1 VILDFAWGLIVIIFG
16 FAIFA
21 FIGLMIWLSINLLKA
36 AIFDLVKATK
46 VRDLKSSAFWIP
58 VAVIAGI
65 VWFWSYKYSPWW

>member
-1 VILDFAWGLIVIIFG
+1 
-16 FAIFA
+16 
-21 FIGLMIWLSINLLKA
+21 MIWLSINLLKA